1 MSPSVNP
8 KPPFTSCSLASR
20 DTRASSAGSNLTTA
34 SLSAWDCALA
44 PQAPRVATNRITAEI
59 DEFFMTPR
67 SHPQNSSDLRN
78 VLARLQAVRDDRFEP
93 ILDGVAQTVQAFPH
107 PMRSAYGRI
116 EDVLEGLHLVPQ
128 QLNVAGPA
136 LDFREIAFQGVD
148 ELRHFFQIDFRGRFL
163 SCVVPGHLA
172 APLIWA
178 ECAGLSLH
186 EQHRDGRD
194 VHYPVCART
203 EQQVG
208 RRAHPAGAHHDEI
221 APGEPRLPDDGL
233 GHGPHEDAGK
243 IPDPRRVEEL
253 PRLRQSRPSL
263 PVVVAPDLAR
273 ADYGAHSAEPG
284 HWQMHIDQLDRRLL
298 AIPAGVL
305 YQAFDGLERVLGA
318 VHREQNLHR

>member
-136 LDFREIAFQGVD
+136 LDSREIAFQGVD
-148 ELRHFFQIDFRGRFL
+148 KLRHFIQIDFRGRFL
-163 SCVVPGHLA
+163 SCVVPGHFAAYLRCPIDPCGTYFRLIRPIPPACHFTSSTGMGEMFTTRFAQEPSSRLA
-172 APLIWA
+172 AALIPRVPMTMRTQRVSRACLTMVSATGPTRMCA
-178 ECAGLSLH
+178 EYLISA
-186 EQHRDGRD
+186 
-194 VHYPVCART
+194 A
-203 EQQVG
+203 
-208 RRAHPAGAHHDEI
+208 
-221 APGEPRLPDDGL
+221 
-233 GHGPHEDAGK
+233 
-243 IPDPRRVEEL
+243 
-253 PRLRQSRPSL
+253 SRSFL
-263 PVVVAPDLAR
+263 
-273 ADYGAHSAEPG
+273 
-284 HWQMHIDQLDRRLL
+284 
-298 AIPAGVL
+298 
-305 YQAFDGLERVLGA
+305 AFDRA
-318 VHREQNLHR
+318 AFPSRS